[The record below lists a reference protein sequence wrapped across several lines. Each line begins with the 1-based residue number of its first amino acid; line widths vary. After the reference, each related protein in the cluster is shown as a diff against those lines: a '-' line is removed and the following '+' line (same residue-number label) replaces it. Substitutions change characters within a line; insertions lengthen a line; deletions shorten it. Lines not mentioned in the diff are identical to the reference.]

1 VPKPS
6 LMETAAAATAALIVR
21 HQTFACTDNRLRAV
35 TAVDGAR
42 SELRD
47 TQGS

>member
-1 VPKPS
+1 MPQPS
-6 LMETAAAATAALIVR
+6 LMERAAAATAALIVR
-21 HQTFACTDNRLRAV
+21 HQAFACTDNRLRAV
-35 TAVDGAR
+35 TAVNGAQ